1 MIFQQRIDFT
11 PPQTGNALGANFK
24 VTNGITREFHIEAI
38 LIRLDFTSTG
48 AIATALADGLWGILA
63 RVVVTVSDGATTR
76 SVVATSGRALL
87 EKAYNDF
94 GILDAATMA
103 AFGATAATAYQITY
117 PIFFMT
123 PTINDSLRE
132 LLLLPA
138 IRYNQNIDVDL
149 TLSTQAQMDS
159 NATPTFA
166 ISAGVTVSCIVLRRV
181 VDVANFDTLDQD
193 LIELTQNFAA
203 TANDQQTII
212 PTPGH
217 YVTMDLRYYTTAA
230 ARATIITAG
239 GSIRLQAVQVNFRR
253 FRPEDVAVINQYK
266 VKPNAPAQYIG
277 GLYRINFLDDS
288 PSGDDGDFGSLLNTN
303 VYAPTGAQV
312 LLLQDITGGAAV
324 VGKYVL
330 HRILGDLDRFKA
342 VQRARKGAAAKA

>member
-11 PPQTGNALGANFK
+11 PPQTANALGANFK
-24 VTNGITREFHIEAI
+24 VTNGITREFHVEAI

-48 AIATALADGLWGILA
+48 AIATATADGLWGVLN

-76 SVVATSGRALL
+76 SVVSSSGRGLL

-94 GILDAATMA
+94 GILDQDSMA
-103 AFGATAATAYQITY
+103 ALGATAATTYHITY
-117 PIFFMT
+117 PIYFMT

-149 TLSTQAQMDS
+149 TLATQAQVDS

-181 VDVANFDTLDQD
+181 VNVANFDTLDQD
-193 LIELTQNFAA
+193 LIEITQAFAA
-203 TANDQQTII
+203 TAQDQQTII

-217 YVTMDLRYYTTAA
+217 YVTIDLRYYTTAA
-230 ARATIITAG
+230 ARGDIITSG
-239 GSIRLQAVQVNFRR
+239 GSVRLQAVQVNFRR
-253 FRPEDVAVINQYK
+253 FRPTDYSTINQYK
-266 VKPNAPAQYIG
+266 VYPNAPAQYIA

-288 PSGDDGDFGSLLNTN
+288 VHGDDADFGSLLNTN

-312 LLLQDITGGAAV
+312 YLLQDITGGAAV
-324 VGKYVL
+324 QGKYVL

-342 VQRARKGAAAKA
+342 VERAKQGAAAKK